1 MKAFEGIHGLRPD
14 LDFHHIK
21 MVGDELEEFLKYLC
35 AKPEI
40 LRDTRVIVSD
50 TEIEVCQL
58 DGNGRAL
65 FVVSSSDTPSYAADD
80 KDQTKFNIA
89 MRPSWMGKFIFDYF
103 AEIYLA
109 NSVPAVRRFIADEKN
124 GGLAGLYERKN
135 KFVKKEISRGA
146 IPDNF
151 KSGASKIEYACFHNS
166 VRTTSEPFEV
176 EQTRQ
181 AIELWDKFIVEE
193 LTEYLT
199 TVDTLKDDLKGW
211 KRVSGQLS
219 QERLRKRMT
228 GLDSGA
234 YLILKQKKTSQIR
247 TPEKTA
253 ENVRTVLE
261 GWSRRS
267 NLNKGFAIIGA
278 DEIRND
284 SRARLIH
291 RLIDSNY
298 LQAFRIWIK

>member
-1 MKAFEGIHGLRPD
+1 M
-14 LDFHHIK
+14 K
-21 MVGDELEEFLKYLC
+21 MVGDELSGFLRSLC
-35 AKPEI
+35 EKPEI

-50 TEIEVCQL
+50 TEIEICQL
-58 DGNGRAL
+58 DGNGKAL
-65 FVVSSSDTPSYAADD
+65 FVVSSSETASYVGDE

-109 NSVPAVRRFIADEKN
+109 NSVPAVRRFISDSKN
-124 GGLAGLYERKN
+124 NGLVALYERKN
-135 KFVKKEISRGA
+135 RFINKEISNGT

-151 KSGASKIEYACFHNS
+151 KSGASAIEYACFHNS
-166 VRTTSEPFEV
+166 VRKTSEPFDL
-176 EQTRQ
+176 EQTRK
-181 AIELWDKFIVEE
+181 AVELWDRFIVEE

-199 TVDTLKDDLKGW
+199 TADTLKDDLRGW
-211 KRVSGQLS
+211 KRVHGQIS
-219 QERLRKRMT
+219 QERLKKRMAE
-228 GLDSGA
+228 LDSGT
-234 YLILKQKKTSQIR
+234 YVILKQKKTSQIR

-278 DEIRND
+278 NEIRTD

-291 RLIDSNY
+291 RLIDSDY